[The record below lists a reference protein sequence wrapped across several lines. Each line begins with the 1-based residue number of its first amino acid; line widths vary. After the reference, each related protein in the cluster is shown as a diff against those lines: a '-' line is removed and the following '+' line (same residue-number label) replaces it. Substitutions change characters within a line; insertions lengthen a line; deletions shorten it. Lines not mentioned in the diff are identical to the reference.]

1 LSLLIRVDP
10 SGEVTAS
17 VDATCNASNAGFIL
31 RATDSGGLFPETATD
46 AANNQATRSFTV
58 AARYNFSGFFPPVD
72 NPPVVN
78 VVNAGRA
85 IPVKFSLGGNKG
97 LNIFAPGYPVSQQ
110 IALR

>member
-1 LSLLIRVDP
+1 MSGHGQRRRDLQRIERRLYPPRHRQWRV
-10 SGEVTAS
+10 
-17 VDATCNASNAGFIL
+17 
-31 RATDSGGLFPETATD
+31 TDSGGLFSETATD

-58 AARYNFSGFFPPVD
+58 TAPYNFSGFFPPVD
-72 NPPVVN
+72 NPLVVN